1 MSVTAGLA
9 DGTGCGKVT
18 ATWIAPGQMWHS
30 VADTPSWAGAG
41 VSVSRDGIPG
51 EAVPDAA
58 LTETSAASLHQACQ
72 FTGAPFAYRVIVTC
86 WPELRSA
93 AVTSALSVPVTGA
106 GVRTGDGESDGEGE
120 GDHGASGT
128 MPASPA
134 ALASAPAERE
144 AEGPGAGEDVI
155 GLAAQAPAAG
165 ADGTGPAYA
174 PGRGDAGVIVTR

>member
-1 MSVTAGLA
+1 
-9 DGTGCGKVT
+9 
-18 ATWIAPGQMWHS
+18 MWHS
-30 VADTPSWAGAG
+30 VAGTPSWAGAG

-72 FTGAPFAYRVIVTC
+72 FTGAPFAVRVIVTC

-93 AVTSALSVPVTGA
+93 AATSALSVPVTGA

-128 MPASPA
+128 MPAGPA
-134 ALASAPAERE
+134 RFASTPPCATGVA
-144 AEGPGAGEDVI
+144 GGEDDI
-155 GLAAQAPAAG
+155 RLALHALAAG
-165 ADGTGPAYA
+165 ADGEGPA
-174 PGRGDAGVIVTR
+174 